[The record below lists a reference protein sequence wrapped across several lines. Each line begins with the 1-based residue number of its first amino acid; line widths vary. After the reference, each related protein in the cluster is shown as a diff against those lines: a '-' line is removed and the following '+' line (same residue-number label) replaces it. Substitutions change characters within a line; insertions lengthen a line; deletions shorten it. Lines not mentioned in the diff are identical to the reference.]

1 MYTHSHNQ
9 TRAQP
14 STVVPRSKVRVI
26 QKPCDS
32 FPTER
37 ENKRLQRRGRAD
49 GKWGKQKGRSPEEK
63 REFDDSVQNF
73 AKSDK

>member
-37 ENKRLQRRGRAD
+37 EKKRLQRRGRAD
-49 GKWGKQKGRSPEEK
+49 GKWGKQKGRRPGEK

-73 AKSDK
+73 GKSDK